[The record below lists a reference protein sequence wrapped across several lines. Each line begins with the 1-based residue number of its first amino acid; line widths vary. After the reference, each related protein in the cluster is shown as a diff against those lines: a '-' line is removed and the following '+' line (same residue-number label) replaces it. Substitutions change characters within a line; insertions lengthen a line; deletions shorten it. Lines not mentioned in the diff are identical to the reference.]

1 MAALTKDVP
10 RRTKGMS
17 KLQAYKVAANAVI
30 FKGAIVCTNASGF
43 LAPAA
48 DTANFNCVGIAT
60 EAADNTGGANG
71 DLEILVYRGVAY
83 VATTGGSAV
92 TQAHVGLDAVVL
104 DDNTVVLAAGATND
118 INAGE
123 IMAVDSY
130 GIAINFS
137 GKR

>member
-10 RRTKGMS
+10 RRTKGLS
-17 KLQAYKVAANAVI
+17 KLQAYKVATNAVI
-30 FKGAIVCTNASGF
+30 YKGAIVCTNASGY
-43 LAPAA
+43 LVPGA

-83 VATTGGSAV
+83 VSTTGANAV
-92 TQAHVGLDAVVL
+92 TQANVGQDAVIL
-104 DDNTVVLAAGATND
+104 DDNTIVLAAGATND
-118 INAGE
+118 TTAGE

-130 GIAINFS
+130 GVAVNFT